1 MLRYMTFKE
10 IGDSEEISEE
20 SVEGAKVGLTVG
32 SIVGVQVGSTVG
44 IEVVGAEEGITFGM
58 FGVG

>member
-1 MLRYMTFKE
+1 MLRYMTF
-10 IGDSEEISEE
+10 GDSEEISEE